1 MTGMPLRRP
10 IAIVIIAAACLF
22 GQATMDPRPKAA
34 QPAQAESRLP
44 YADIRVDTNLVLVP
58 VTVLDPLARMVTGL
72 EAENFQVLEDG
83 MPQKLISFG
92 SEDSPLS
99 IGIVLDTSGS
109 MGNKLAVSRQAV
121 AEFFRSANP
130 EDEAF
135 LVEFNDRPE
144 LSVPFTHSLGNI
156 EDHILG
162 ARSRGMTAL
171 LDGITLSV
179 AGMKKATHPR
189 KALIL
194 LSDGG
199 DNHSRYTE
207 NEVKNR
213 VKESDVQI
221 YSIGIFG
228 GGDRINDD
236 PALLERL
243 AELTGGRF
251 FDVGL
256 RDLVDVAAKIG
267 IELRN
272 TYLLGYSPTNASR
285 DGKYRKIVVK
295 VLPPRGLPKLTAAWR
310 KGYFAPTQ

>member
-1 MTGMPLRRP
+1 
-10 IAIVIIAAACLF
+10 
-22 GQATMDPRPKAA
+22 MDPRPKAA

-83 MPQKLISFG
+83 VPQKLISFG